1 MVAWLDWVY
10 VYPNNFYWVLM
21 MPRRSKSAVS
31 GSADLAAIVP
41 VAVKLSQPDRLELIA
56 ILQALQ
62 EAEAM
67 GQEQGGDPCGI
78 CEAARERTKEEALN
92 RRGIRGG
99 IGSFEDKIIN
109 GCGPYRY
116 LRYWYG
122 KTHKSIYLGRVE

>member
-1 MVAWLDWVY
+1 
-10 VYPNNFYWVLM
+10 M

-62 EAEAM
+62 EAEAV
-67 GQEQGGDPCGI
+67 GQSEESD
-78 CEAARERTKEEALN
+78 REKTKEKALN

>member
-1 MVAWLDWVY
+1 
-10 VYPNNFYWVLM
+10 M
-21 MPRRSKSAVS
+21 MPRRSKSAIS

-62 EAEAM
+62 EAEEI
-67 GQEQGGDPCGI
+67 GKE
-78 CEAARERTKEEALN
+78 REGNWEKAKEETLN

-99 IGSFEDKIIN
+99 SGSFEDKIIN

-122 KTHKSIYLGRVE
+122 KTHKSVYLGRVE

>member
-1 MVAWLDWVY
+1 
-10 VYPNNFYWVLM
+10 M
-21 MPRRSKSAVS
+21 MPRRIKSAIS

-62 EAEAM
+62 EAEA
-67 GQEQGGDPCGI
+67 GGKQERGEPYDI
-78 CEAARERTKEEALN
+78 SETAREKVKEEALN

-122 KTHKSIYLGRVE
+122 KTHKSVYLGRVE

>member
-1 MVAWLDWVY
+1 
-10 VYPNNFYWVLM
+10 M

-31 GSADLAAIVP
+31 DSADLAAIVP

-62 EAEAM
+62 EAETM
-67 GQEQGGDPCGI
+67 GKEERGGLGNI
-78 CEAARERTKEEALN
+78 SEAAREKVKEEALN

-99 IGSFEDKIIN
+99 TGSFEDKIIN

-116 LRYWYG
+116 LHYWYG
-122 KTHKSIYLGRVE
+122 RTHKSVYLGQVE

>member
-1 MVAWLDWVY
+1 
-10 VYPNNFYWVLM
+10 M
-21 MPRRSKSAVS
+21 MPRRSKSAVP

-62 EAEAM
+62 EAEA
-67 GQEQGGDPCGI
+67 GTKEDKGDPCGI
-78 CEAARERTKEEALN
+78 CGAAREQAKEAALA

-99 IGSFEDKIIN
+99 TGSFEDKIIN

>member
-1 MVAWLDWVY
+1 M
-10 VYPNNFYWVLM
+10 
-21 MPRRSKSAVS
+21 
-31 GSADLAAIVP
+31 
-41 VAVKLSQPDRLELIA
+41 A

-62 EAEAM
+62 EAEAR
-67 GQEQGGDPCGI
+67 GEKEED
-78 CEAARERTKEEALN
+78 REKTKEKALN

>member
-1 MVAWLDWVY
+1 
-10 VYPNNFYWVLM
+10 VYPKNFYWVLM
-21 MPRRSKSAVS
+21 MPRRSKSAIS

-62 EAEAM
+62 EAEA
-67 GQEQGGDPCGI
+67 GGKEERGEPDDI
-78 CEAARERTKEEALN
+78 SEAAREKVKEEALN

-122 KTHKSIYLGRVE
+122 KTHKSVYLGRVE

>member
-1 MVAWLDWVY
+1 
-10 VYPNNFYWVLM
+10 M
-21 MPRRSKSAVS
+21 MPRRSKSAIS

-62 EAEAM
+62 EAEAAE
-67 GQEQGGDPCGI
+67 QEQEGN
-78 CEAARERTKEEALN
+78 RKKTKEEALN

>member
-1 MVAWLDWVY
+1 
-10 VYPNNFYWVLM
+10 M
-21 MPRRSKSAVS
+21 MPERSKSSIS

-62 EAEAM
+62 EAEA
-67 GQEQGGDPCGI
+67 GGKEERGNPSSI
-78 CEAARERTKEEALN
+78 SELSREKVKEEALN

-99 IGSFEDKIIN
+99 IGSFEDKIIK
-109 GCGPYRY
+109 GYGPYRY

-122 KTHKSIYLGRVE
+122 RTRKSIYLGRVE

>member
-1 MVAWLDWVY
+1 
-10 VYPNNFYWVLM
+10 M
-21 MPRRSKSAVS
+21 MPRRSKSAIP

-41 VAVKLSQPDRLELIA
+41 LAVKLSQPDRLELIA

-62 EAEAM
+62 EAEEA
-67 GQEQGGDPCGI
+67 GKESEGSPGSI
-78 CEAARERTKEEALN
+78 REAAREKVKEEALN

-122 KTHKSIYLGRVE
+122 KTHKSVYLGRVE